1 MESKHTNIIDMK
13 TVYTYGHGARTLESF
28 KADVDSAKIDL
39 LVDIRLR
46 PQSQYYPHFNKVNLE
61 SVFQKRYLFAGESLG
76 GSARFHNDL
85 LEYIKNRGVNKDM
98 SANRLF
104 SLINLDL
111 NKKLFSNLEEFSN
124 DEKRK
129 YWITGAFLNEY
140 IDSKK
145 KQTAIEYLQDLFQ
158 RYPNKNICF
167 FCSETNPRHCHRYF
181 LLEKDWLSGSPEVR
195 VTHLE
200 DLKVNQKALF

>member
-1 MESKHTNIIDMK
+1 MQSPRCKLGCS
-13 TVYTYGHGARTLESF
+13 TVAKSAIMLLHDLYGIQAH
-28 KADVDSAKIDL
+28 
-39 LVDIRLR
+39 
-46 PQSQYYPHFNKVNLE
+46 QHFNKVNLE

-167 FCSETNPRHCHRYF
+167 FCSETNPRHCHRYKTP
-181 LLEKDWLSGSPEVR
+181 LYHIIKSES
-195 VTHLE
+195 
-200 DLKVNQKALF
+200 Q

>member
-1 MESKHTNIIDMK
+1 MV
-13 TVYTYGHGARTLESF
+13 TVYTYGHGARTLENF
-28 KADVDSAKIDL
+28 KADVDSANIDL

-46 PQSQYYPHFNKVNLE
+46 PQSQYYPHFNKANLE
-61 SVFQKRYLFAGESLG
+61 NVFEGRYLFAGESLG
-76 GSARFHNDL
+76 GSPKFHNDL

-98 SANRLF
+98 SDNKLF
-104 SLINLDL
+104 SLLHSDL
-111 NKKLFSNLEEFSN
+111 NEKVFSKVEEFSN

-129 YWITGAFLNEY
+129 YWITRTFLNEY

-145 KQTAIEYLQDLFQ
+145 KQTAIEYLRNLFL
-158 RYPNKNICF
+158 RYPDKNICF

-181 LLEKDWLSGSPEVR
+181 LLERSWLAVFPKVR

-200 DLKVNQKALF
+200 DINVRQNVLF